1 MTPKEKEPCRICVQ
15 IRYFLMIAIPLIV
28 LISTQAELELPEFPI
43 ESAFANLIGILFV
56 VVIAFRVYTD
66 YFKKKK

>member
-28 LISTQAELELPEFPI
+28 LISTQAELELPAFPI

-66 YFKKKK
+66 YFKNKK